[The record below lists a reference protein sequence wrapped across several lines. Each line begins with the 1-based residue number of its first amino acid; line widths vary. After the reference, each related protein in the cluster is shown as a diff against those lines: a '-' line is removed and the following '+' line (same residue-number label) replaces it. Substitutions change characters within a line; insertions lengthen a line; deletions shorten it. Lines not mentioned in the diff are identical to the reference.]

1 MHPACDILYHDMLTN
16 VVSSV
21 LVDEE
26 WPKLNIA
33 KVSDMYVWK
42 HMVEVGAWL
51 PRLGGLA
58 QSVERPPM
66 T

>member
-33 KVSDMYVWK
+33 KVSDMCV
-42 HMVEVGAWL
+42 
-51 PRLGGLA
+51 
-58 QSVERPPM
+58 
-66 T
+66 